1 MLFEKLF
8 RRKKKGRINRKKMT
22 VRVDGVE
29 PFKNEWFEGF
39 TIYWSGNIGF
49 GQYTIYRS
57 NGSEEWCGDSE
68 CMDSNDDKWFIKR
81 LLSDFVSQ
89 LEID

>member
-8 RRKKKGRINRKKMT
+8 HRKKKDHIDRKKMT

-29 PFKNEWFEGF
+29 PFKNEAFEGF

-57 NGSEEWCGDSE
+57 GGSAEWYGDSE
-68 CMDSNDDKWFIKR
+68 SMDSDDDKWFIKR
-81 LLSDFVSQ
+81 LLDDFVSQ
-89 LEID
+89 LKID